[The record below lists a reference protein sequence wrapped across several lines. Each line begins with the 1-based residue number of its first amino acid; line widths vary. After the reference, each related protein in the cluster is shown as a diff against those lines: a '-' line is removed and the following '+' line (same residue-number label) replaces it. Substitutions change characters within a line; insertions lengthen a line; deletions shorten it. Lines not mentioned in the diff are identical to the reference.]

1 MSDGSSEKKLEQ
13 IPLKKLV
20 CALSIGPWPRSDICV
35 EHEGS
40 IHKRW
45 ASKRALC
52 LGRGLP
58 CSCPALPLHKGKTAM
73 HTARISRTTKT
84 LENTK
89 TISHFMLDLLS
100 FQNKQHPHIANPLL
114 HDEGSEQTP
123 PHLAISINLFKIQC
137 MESCKRW
144 FWVLNKRQRTP
155 KHEVVEEPLLRVQ
168 IVEPPR
174 QSNSVVQGLVQP

>member
-1 MSDGSSEKKLEQ
+1 MSGGSSEKKLEQ

-58 CSCPALPLHKGKTAM
+58 CSCPALPLHKGRTKKAM
-73 HTARISRTTKT
+73 HTARISRTTKA
-84 LENTK
+84 LENQK
-89 TISHFMLDLLS
+89 TTDLAFHARLA
-100 FQNKQHPHIANPLL
+100 FF
-114 HDEGSEQTP
+114 SEQTAP
-123 PHLAISINLFKIQC
+123 SHCEPSVALIS
-137 MESCKRW
+137 
-144 FWVLNKRQRTP
+144 
-155 KHEVVEEPLLRVQ
+155 
-168 IVEPPR
+168 
-174 QSNSVVQGLVQP
+174 QSPSTSSRSNAWNRASDGSGSSISDNEHPSTK